1 MCEAMDCE
9 KVSKEV
15 VNQLLTTIVSGMG
28 SSQPNE
34 LRRAAVGAMVNSLEF
49 TEHNFESPA
58 ERNAIMQAVCD
69 STQCP
74 DVGVRIKA
82 FECIATI
89 AGMYYD
95 KLNDY
100 SSALFQLTAAT
111 IKSDEPLVVQN
122 AIEFWSTVAEEEYEI
137 TLDREDG
144 NDQLALLNLTAGAA
158 PTLVPILLEALT
170 KQEDEMAE
178 SDEDWSVSLASA
190 SCLEKMSLLLG
201 DTMVDMVV
209 GFVAQCVVSTEWR
222 FREAA
227 IMAFA
232 CILDGPTES
241 KISPIVV
248 SGLPALVN
256 CLTDKTPLVRD
267 TTAWALGRV
276 FEHQANAISR
286 EAMTA
291 IITGLLATLE
301 DRNPRIAEQAA
312 LAFLRLGTACED
324 VSEEETNML
333 SEYFETIL
341 HKLFAASIRPDGDD
355 GNLRTTTYE
364 AIESLIRSSALDK
377 QGVTVQALAEVL
389 NRLEHTFQVSADQ
402 QDRMTLQ
409 SLLCG
414 TLGVCVQKLPV
425 EMISPTA
432 DRIMAVLLQVF
443 SVKGAVAHED
453 AFIVCGYFADKMGDN
468 FLRYM
473 PHFQGALIAGLQSI
487 QEQAVVIM
495 ASGVVGDLSR
505 ALGKKL
511 TPFCETIMSS
521 LVQLLQSETLH
532 RWVFVITDIHNA
544 TRLL

>member
-1 MCEAMDCE
+1 MCESMDSE

-28 SSQPNE
+28 SAQPHD
-34 LRRAAVGAMVNSLEF
+34 LKRAAVGAMVNSLEF
-49 TEHNFESPA
+49 TEHNFEAPA

-69 STQCP
+69 CTQCP

-89 AGMYYD
+89 ATMYYV

-100 SSALFQLTAAT
+100 SSALYQITATA

-122 AIEFWSTVAEEEYEI
+122 AIEFWSTVAEEEYNISEEEV
-137 TLDREDG
+137 DVDG
-144 NDQLALLNLTAGAA
+144 APLIMLNLTAGAA
-158 PTLVPILLEALT
+158 PSLMPILLETLT
-170 KQEDEMAE
+170 KQEDELAE
-178 SDEDWSVSLASA
+178 SDEDWSVSLAAA
-190 SCLEKMSLLLG
+190 SCIEKMALLLG
-201 DTMVDMVV
+201 DTLVDMVV
-209 GFVAQCVVSTEWR
+209 SFVAQCVASPEWR

-232 CILDGPTES
+232 CILDGPS
-241 KISPIVV
+241 DAKISPIVV

-256 CLTDKTPLVRD
+256 CLADKTPLVRD

-276 FEHQANAISR
+276 FEFHVGTVNR

-291 IITGLLATLE
+291 IVTGLLTTLE

-312 LAFLRLGTACED
+312 LAFLRLGSAFEEMA
-324 VSEEETNML
+324 EEETNPL
-333 SEYFETIL
+333 SDYFEVIL
-341 HKLFAASIRPDGDD
+341 QKLFAASIRPDGDD

-364 AIESLIRSSALDK
+364 AIEALIRSSAIDK
-377 QGVTVQALAEVL
+377 QTVVIQALAEIL
-389 NRLEHTFQVSADQ
+389 NRLEHTFQVSADT

-414 TLGVCVQKLPV
+414 TLGICVQKLPA
-425 EMISPTA
+425 EMINPSA

-487 QEQAVVIM
+487 HEQAVVIM

-511 TPFCETIMSS
+511 TPFCEVIMSS

-532 RWVFVITDIHNA
+532 RYIVFLFVE
-544 TRLL
+544 L